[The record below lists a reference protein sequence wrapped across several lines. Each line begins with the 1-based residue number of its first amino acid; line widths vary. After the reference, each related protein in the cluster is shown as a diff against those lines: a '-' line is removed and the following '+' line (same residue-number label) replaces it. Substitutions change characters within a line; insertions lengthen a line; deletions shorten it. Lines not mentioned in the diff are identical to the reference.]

1 MDTILIRQLKIQTV
15 IGVYPVERQFN
26 QTLLLDLD
34 LTTDAARVAETDSLT
49 HALNYAGIAS
59 FIETFA
65 KQQSFNM
72 IETFAHRLSEAL
84 ADTFGIE
91 GQVITVYKPGAV
103 LTAQTVG
110 IRIERGNVIGRH

>member
-15 IGVYPVERQFN
+15 IGVYPVERQFK

-34 LTTDAARVAETDSLT
+34 LATDAAKVAETDSLA
-49 HALNYAGIAS
+49 HALNYAGIAT
-59 FIETFA
+59 FIEAFA
-65 KQQSFNM
+65 AEHHFQM

-84 ADTFGIE
+84 AQTFSME

-110 IRIERGNVIGRH
+110 IRIERGMLNGRH

>member
-15 IGVYPVERQFN
+15 IGVYPVERQFK

-34 LTTDAARVAETDSLT
+34 LKTDAALVAQTDSLAD
-49 HALNYAGIAS
+49 ALTYAGIAT
-59 FIETFA
+59 FIEAFA
-65 KQQSFNM
+65 AKQSFNM

-84 ADTFGIE
+84 AEAFGIA

-103 LTAQTVG
+103 LAAQTVG
-110 IRIERGNVIGRH
+110 IRIERGI

>member
-15 IGVYPVERQFN
+15 IGVYPVERQFK
-26 QTLLLDLD
+26 QILLLDLD
-34 LTTDAARVAETDSLT
+34 LKTDAARVAETDTLAQ
-49 HALNYAGIAS
+49 ALNYAGIAT

-65 KQQSFNM
+65 ASQSFNM

-84 ADTFGIE
+84 AKSFGIE

-110 IRIERGNVIGRH
+110 IRIERGII